1 MSGRGNRRRT
11 ALVAGLVAAL
21 LATSCGREPVRTPT
35 GDLAG
40 ASEAGAGGSAGGLA
54 AGDFGE
60 LTAVCG
66 PAPEGLERGATDV
79 GVTAESIQVGVLAD
93 PGAAPRPGLNREIFD
108 ASVAFVE
115 WCNGLGGIN
124 GRRIELRQ
132 RDGKL
137 FETQQRM
144 IEACNEGDFFLVGG
158 GNVLDSATQPDR
170 LACGLPQIASFGTTP
185 EASAS
190 DLSLLPGQIPGELL
204 NVGDLTYLAEQYPGS
219 TDAMGYII
227 PAIATS
233 EVLATRF
240 IGMIE
245 AIGGTQVYTYEYN
258 PTGESSWRPIAEQLR
273 AAGVRGLLWAGEPSM
288 LASLVKALDTIGYEP
303 DFIKAETN
311 TYDAAFLDEVAPLG
325 NNIYVYTLFP
335 PFLGDGPFVP
345 AIEDYLA
352 LLDRYGPADAKR
364 ATFGVIAVSAW
375 LLFAESVKACGA
387 EVTRDCVFDRARSQT
402 AWTGGGLQVAANLAE
417 RTLEP
422 CINSLKVQDGEFVQ
436 TPLVPPGEP
445 FACDPGWLVPL
456 PGEVPAGIRCP
467 SGVERPLPSQCAAR
481 GR

>member
-1 MSGRGNRRRT
+1 MRGRGERGRS
-11 ALVAGLVAAL
+11 GLVLVVVLGL
-21 LATSCGREPVRTPT
+21 LVVGCGREPVRTPV
-35 GDLAG
+35 GDLA
-40 ASEAGAGGSAGGLA
+40 AAAGAGSSSSAGGRLDR
-54 AGDFGE
+54 GDFGD
-60 LTAVCG
+60 LTGVCG
-66 PAPEGLERGATDV
+66 PAPDGLDRAATDV
-79 GVTAESIQVGVLAD
+79 GVTADTIQVGVLAD

-108 ASVAFVE
+108 ASIAFTE
-115 WCNGLGGIN
+115 WCNRLGGIN
-124 GRRIELRQ
+124 GRRIELRL

-137 FETQQRM
+137 FETQQRI

-170 LACGLPQIASFGTTP
+170 LACELPQIASFGTTP

-204 NVGDLTYLAEQYPGS
+204 NIGDLAYLAERYPGS
-219 TDAMGYII
+219 TDAMAYII
-227 PAIATS
+227 PAIATAD
-233 EVLATRF
+233 VLATRF
-240 IGMIE
+240 TGLIE
-245 AIGGTQVYTYEYN
+245 AIGGTQVYAYQYN

-288 LASLVKALDTIGYEP
+288 LASLVKALDTIGYQP

-325 NNIYVYTLFP
+325 DNIYVYTLFP

-345 AIEDYLA
+345 AIEDYLT

-364 ATFGVIAVSAW
+364 ATFGVIAVSSW
-375 LLFAESVKACGA
+375 LLFAQAVTACGS

-402 AWTGGGLQVAANLAE
+402 SWTGGGLQVPVNLAE

-422 CINSLKVQDGEFVQ
+422 CINSLKVDGGAFVQ
-436 TPLVPPGEP
+436 TELVPPGEP
-445 FACDPGWLVPL
+445 FACDPAWLVPL

-467 SGVERPLPSQCAAR
+467 SGVDRPLPSECV
-481 GR
+481 G